1 MKNYLDERIKQIKNE
16 IKYEKRRQKVCATGK
31 SDIYYLYSL
40 QEELEDLKEKA
51 DSVEG
56 IACPLCD
63 EELFYIPYKSKNG
76 KTIHIY
82 SHDNTCPFIA
92 FEFVNNEDLDGFVEY
107 MKRDVENE
115 K

>member
-1 MKNYLDERIKQIKNE
+1 MKDYIEKRIKALQDE
-16 IKYEKRRQKVCATGK
+16 IEYEKRKQEVCATSK
-31 SDIYYLYSL
+31 SDLYYLNSL
-40 QEELEDLKEKA
+40 EEELEELKEKS

-56 IACPLCD
+56 IVCPLCD

-92 FEFVNNEDLDGFVEY
+92 FEFVDNEDLDGFIEY
-107 MKRDVENE
+107 IKNR
-115 K
+115 KGASI